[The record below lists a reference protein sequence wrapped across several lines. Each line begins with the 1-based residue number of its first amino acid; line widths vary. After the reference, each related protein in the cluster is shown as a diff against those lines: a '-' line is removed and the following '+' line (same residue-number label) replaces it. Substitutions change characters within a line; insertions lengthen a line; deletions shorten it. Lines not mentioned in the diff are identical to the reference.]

1 MLMIQIK
8 IVAAYPYVSKSVA
21 GVDSLVIS
29 DNGDLYL
36 AAKHKAFTPDLKQ
49 TWKFIL
55 IKRVYSF
62 EEERIDREHPLLLF
76 K

>member
-1 MLMIQIK
+1 MIQIK
-8 IVAAYPYVSKSVA
+8 IVAAYPYVAKNIM
-21 GVDSLVIS
+21 GVDSLVVS

-49 TWKFIL
+49 TWKFAVQ
-55 IKRVYSF
+55 KHVFSF
-62 EEERIDREHPLLLF
+62 EAERLDRKHPLLLF

>member
-1 MLMIQIK
+1 MIQIK
-8 IVAAYPYVSKSVA
+8 IVAAYPYAAKNIM
-21 GVDSLVIS
+21 GVDSLVVS

-49 TWKFIL
+49 TWKFAVQ
-55 IKRVYSF
+55 KHVFSF
-62 EEERIDREHPLLLF
+62 EEERLDRKHPLLLF

>member
-1 MLMIQIK
+1 MIQIK
-8 IVAAYPYVSKSVA
+8 IMAAYPYVSKSVA
-21 GVDSLVIS
+21 GVDSLVVS

-49 TWKFIL
+49 TWKFVVQ
-55 IKRVYSF
+55 KHVFSF
-62 EEERIDREHPLLLF
+62 EEERLDRKHPLLLF

>member
-1 MLMIQIK
+1 MIHIK
-8 IVAAYPYVSKSVA
+8 IVAAYPYVAKNIM
-21 GVDSLVIS
+21 GVDSLVVS

-49 TWKFIL
+49 TWKFAVQ
-55 IKRVYSF
+55 KHVFSF
-62 EEERIDREHPLLLF
+62 EEERLDRKHPLLLF

>member
-1 MLMIQIK
+1 MIQIK
-8 IVAAYPYVSKSVA
+8 IVAAYPYVAKNIM

-49 TWKFIL
+49 TWKFAVQKHVFL
-55 IKRVYSF
+55 F
-62 EEERIDREHPLLLF
+62 EEERLDRKHPLLLF